1 VPDPSQS
8 LINAVEAA
16 VVILCLC
23 GIALISAAEA
33 ALVSVNK
40 VRLRQLCDEGNRAAR
55 RAARLADNREE
66 VLRALIIGLNLFI
79 ILASALVTDLSH
91 KWWGAASVPYAAAG
105 TIVIILVLCEIT
117 PKTHGV
123 IRAEATTLRLARP
136 IASWTRLMSPMGRG
150 LGAVARVI
158 INGVWVPIMGGQA
171 VARETGFSEEE
182 IKQLVIAGEEGGE
195 VAREEREMIHRAIE
209 FPDKIAREVMVPR
222 LDMVCLEDT
231 ASLAEAL
238 AAAQEHGHSRIPVY
252 HESID
257 NITGV
262 VYAKDLLIRLYRGD
276 HRPLVEVA
284 REAYFVPESKKV
296 DELLRE
302 MQIRHRHLAIVI
314 DEYGATAGLVTIE
327 DLIEEIVGPIMDEYD
342 KVEEPSLQMI
352 GEDVAEGDARAS
364 VDELSHLFDVT
375 LPEGD
380 FDSVGGL
387 IVDRL
392 GRLPEEGDRV
402 ECNGLALTVLEV
414 AQHRVERVRIERL
427 PESAQEPEPENKNND
442 RRK

>member
-1 VPDPSQS
+1 MSEPPQP
-8 LINAVEAA
+8 LIYAIEAA
-16 VVILCLC
+16 VVVLCLC
-23 GIALISAAEA
+23 GIAFVSVAET

-40 VRLRQLCDEGNRAAR
+40 VRLRQLSDEGNRAAR
-55 RAARLADNREE
+55 RAARLSESRDE
-66 VLRALIIGLNLFI
+66 VLRALIVGLNLFI
-79 ILASALVTDLSH
+79 ILASALVTDLCH
-91 KWWGAASVPYAAAG
+91 KLGRPDSVPYAAAAA
-105 TIVIILVLCEIT
+105 IVIILVFCEIT
-117 PKTHGV
+117 PKSYGV
-123 IRAEATTLRLARP
+123 IHAEATALRLARP
-136 IASWTRLMSPMGRG
+136 IAFWTRLVSPIGQA

-158 INGVWVPIMGGQA
+158 INGIWVPIMGGQA

-182 IKQLVIAGEEGGE
+182 IKALVSAGEEGGE
-195 VAREEREMIHRAIE
+195 VAPEEREMIHRAIE
-209 FPDKIAREVMVPR
+209 FPDKVAREVMVPR
-222 LDMVCLEDT
+222 LDMVCVEDT
-231 ASLAEAL
+231 DSLPEAL
-238 AAAQEHGHSRIPVY
+238 AVAQKHGHSRIPVY
-252 HESID
+252 GESID

-276 HRPLVEVA
+276 QQPLAEVA
-284 REAYFVPESKKV
+284 REAYFVPESKKA

-342 KVEEPSLQMI
+342 LEEMPLRMI
-352 GEDVAEGDARAS
+352 AEGIAEGDARAS
-364 VDELSHLFDVT
+364 VDELSHLFEVT

-392 GRLPEEGDRV
+392 GRLPEKGDRV

-427 PESAQEPEPENKNND
+427 PESTDAPPEEDSK
-442 RRK
+442 